1 MLRTSVMICQ
11 FWMNCDT
18 VLFTRVKA
26 SVICIITP
34 NVINP
39 TNNPDS
45 TRNSTIQMFTR

>member
-26 SVICIITP
+26 SVICIMGCQALWAE
-34 NVINP
+34 NV
-39 TNNPDS
+39 
-45 TRNSTIQMFTR
+45 R